1 MKKKVM
7 IINKVISKN
16 NLKKDNNNYIV
27 ELENVSEEFKMG
39 SSVINALDNVSL
51 KIKRGEFLSI

>member
-1 MKKKVM
+1 M

-16 NLKKDNNNYIV
+16 NPKKDNNNYIV

-39 SSVINALDNVSL
+39 SSVIKALDNINL
-51 KIKRGEFLSI
+51 KIK